1 MFLKKMNRFLSRIP
15 VSIRVTVWFS
25 SVIVI
30 LFLIILSSLILIEDK
45 VVNDLSQKELVEAVE
60 EIYEDP
66 EKFEN
71 FNDGIYYI
79 KYNEQNEI
87 IAGKFPKDFDI
98 ALAFSIEDINIYQVE
113 NKKFL
118 YYDTRLQ
125 DEDDWIR
132 GIYPLGK
139 VQKEIETLWNIAI
152 ALSVLFLI
160 FVVIVGYR
168 IIKNAFKPVKQISD
182 TALKIKRSKDFSNRI
197 ELEDSND
204 DEIHK
209 MASTFNEML
218 DTVEEVFIHEKQFS
232 SDVSHELRTPITVI
246 LAQSDYA
253 LQYSDTFEE
262 AKESL
267 EVINRH
273 AKRMTNLINQ
283 IMELSKLERQK
294 EIEKERIN
302 LSNIVLQLLDD
313 YKPLL
318 ESKNLNLVYN
328 VEKDIRIQG
337 NKIML
342 ERVFLNILMNAVKF
356 TKTNIEISLTRE
368 DKTAVLKIRDDGI
381 GISEENK
388 KFIWERFFQVND
400 SRNKEEN
407 KGSGLGL
414 SMVKK
419 IVDLHSATIDL
430 ESELD
435 QGTCFTI
442 KFNMQ

>member
-87 IAGKFPKDFDI
+87 IAGKFPKNFDI

-125 DEDDWIR
+125 DEDNWIR

-283 IMELSKLERQK
+283 IIELSKLERQK
-294 EIEKERIN
+294 EIEKEKIN
-302 LSNIVLQLLDD
+302 LSNIVLQLLED

-328 VEKDIRIQG
+328 VEKDLRIQG

-342 ERVFLNILMNAVKF
+342 ERVFLNILMNAIKF

-430 ESELD
+430 ESELE

>member
-60 EIYEDP
+60 EIYEDH

-98 ALAFSIEDINIYQVE
+98 ALAFSMEDINIYQVE

-294 EIEKERIN
+294 EIEKEKIN
-302 LSNIVLQLLDD
+302 LSNIVLQLLED

-328 VEKDIRIQG
+328 VEKDLRIQG

-356 TKTNIEISLTRE
+356 TKTNIEISLMRE
-368 DKTAVLKIRDDGI
+368 GKTAVLKIRDDGI

-388 KFIWERFFQVND
+388 KFIWERFYQVND

>member
-118 YYDTRLQ
+118 YYDTKLE

-294 EIEKERIN
+294 EIEKEKIN
-302 LSNIVLQLLDD
+302 LSNIVLQLLED

-318 ESKNLNLVYN
+318 ESKNLNLIYN
-328 VEKDIRIQG
+328 VEKDLRIQG

-356 TKTNIEISLTRE
+356 TKTNIEVSLTRE
-368 DKTAVLKIRDDGI
+368 DKTAVLKIRDNGI

-430 ESELD
+430 ESELE

>member
-1 MFLKKMNRFLSRIP
+1 MNRFLSRIP

-139 VQKEIETLWNIAI
+139 VQKEIETFWNIAI
-152 ALSVLFLI
+152 ALSVLFII

-168 IIKNAFKPVKQISD
+168 IIKNAFKPVKQISN
-182 TALKIKRSKDFSNRI
+182 TALEIKRSKDFSNRI

-253 LQYSDTFEE
+253 LQYSDTLEE
-262 AKESL
+262 TKESL

-294 EIEKERIN
+294 EIEKEKIN
-302 LSNIVLQLLDD
+302 LSNIVLQLLED

-328 VEKDIRIQG
+328 VEKDLRIQG

-356 TKTNIEISLTRE
+356 TKTNIEVSLIRE
-368 DKTAVLKIRDDGI
+368 GKTAVLKIRDNGI

-430 ESELD
+430 ESELE